1 MNFSDE
7 YTEVLEKLHGERAR
21 PGVWFRS
28 DDCHQQR
35 GRYVAEIR
43 EDSQSGT
50 TEVGRILKNP
60 EETGYIQDAGPT
72 ALEAAREEVPPGR
85 NRIPMKAH
93 PAATEPREV
102 MDIRQAADYLGISA
116 DTLYK
121 YASEGF
127 VPAFKLG
134 NRWRF
139 KRSRL
144 NDWMDQQS
152 TGGHM
157 PAVKEEKAARAK
169 AKKPVESVRPGRR
182 KSATQ

>member
-1 MNFSDE
+1 
-7 YTEVLEKLHGERAR
+7 
-21 PGVWFRS
+21 
-28 DDCHQQR
+28 
-35 GRYVAEIR
+35 
-43 EDSQSGT
+43 
-50 TEVGRILKNP
+50 
-60 EETGYIQDAGPT
+60 
-72 ALEAAREEVPPGR
+72 
-85 NRIPMKAH
+85 MKAQ
-93 PAATEPREV
+93 AVVTELREV

-152 TGGHM
+152 SGGM
-157 PAVKEEKAARAK
+157 MAPQAVETKPARAK
-169 AKKPVESVRPGRR
+169 AKPVQSVRVKQR
-182 KSATQ
+182 KSITR